1 MVGEERDSE
10 SRAGIRKYLSTERM
24 VDNVLIHEL
33 AVNAFFSDLI
43 QAGELTLYGLSNE
56 MLATTVCKYMS

>member
-1 MVGEERDSE
+1 MIGEERDSE
-10 SRAGIRKYLSTERM
+10 SRAGIRKCLSTERM

-43 QAGELTLYGLSNE
+43 
-56 MLATTVCKYMS
+56 

>member
-43 QAGELTLYGLSNE
+43 
-56 MLATTVCKYMS
+56 